1 MTWQTIL
8 SIASGGA
15 IGAILRAYA
24 NLFIN
29 SKFASQIPY
38 STVFVNLMG
47 SLLMGILF
55 ALFYK
60 HQITDSYLKSFLVA
74 GFLGA
79 FTTYSTF
86 AIESVFLLDS
96 DIKMAFLYIG
106 LNLIGSILFAF
117 FGFKIILSW
126 IN

>member
-1 MTWQTIL
+1 MTWQSIL
-8 SIASGGA
+8 AISSGGA
-15 IGAILRAYA
+15 LGALARSYI
-24 NLFIN
+24 NIFIN
-29 SKFASQIPY
+29 SKYSFSIPV
-38 STVFVNLMG
+38 STITVNLVG
-47 SLLMGILF
+47 SLVIGILF

-60 HQITDSYLKSFLVA
+60 HQIMDSYLRSFLIA

>member
-79 FTTYSTF
+79 FTTFSTF
-86 AIESVFLLDS
+86 AMESVYLVNMNIYLALWYIS
-96 DIKMAFLYIG
+96 INLVGSIILAFLGYK
-106 LNLIGSILFAF
+106 LILFF
-117 FGFKIILSW
+117 Y
-126 IN
+126 